1 MNTNNNSSLLGNI
14 ATLDVIH
21 KPDTTAFFKLG
32 LFLLLTWFGLKLI
45 LELIKMNM

>member
-1 MNTNNNSSLLGNI
+1 MNTNSLLGNVASI
-14 ATLDVIH
+14 DVIH
-21 KPDTTAFFKLG
+21 RPDTTAFFKLV